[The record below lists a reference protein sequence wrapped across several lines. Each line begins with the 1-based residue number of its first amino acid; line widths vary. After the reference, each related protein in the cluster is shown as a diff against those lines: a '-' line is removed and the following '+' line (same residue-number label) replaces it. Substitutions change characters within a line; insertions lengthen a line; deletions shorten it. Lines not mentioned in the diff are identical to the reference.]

1 MNIQTYL
8 QTPNGN
14 VLILFHSGKST
25 LVSSL
30 FRLVDPS
37 AGSIAIDG
45 IDISTISHDALRSS
59 IVALP
64 QEPYFASWA
73 SIRFNADPLGR
84 ATDVAIAQALEDVGL
99 ADALLGVTRR
109 PGLGMGLDAQMDL
122 ELLSHGQRQLFCLAR
137 AILKS
142 RVEGS
147 DGGLLVV
154 DEATSS
160 VDGET
165 DMRMQRI
172 LREEFGGPGWTWLVV
187 AHRVSTVLDFDKVAV
202 FERGKL
208 IEFDKPTTLLNRPG
222 GSEFRQLFMEFGSG

>member
-1 MNIQTYL
+1 MNIQADL
-8 QTPNGN
+8 PPNGS
-14 VLILFHSGKST
+14 VLTLFQSGKST

-37 AGSIAIDG
+37 TGNITIDG
-45 IDISTISHDALRSS
+45 VDISTISHDALRSS
-59 IVALP
+59 LVALP

-84 ATDVAIAQALEDVGL
+84 ATDVAIAQALERVGL

-109 PGLGMGLDAQMDL
+109 PGPGIGLDAQMDL

-137 AILKS
+137 AMLKK
-142 RVEGS
+142 RADGS
-147 DGGLLVV
+147 GGGLLVV
-154 DEATSS
+154 DEATSN

-172 LREEFGGPGWTWLVV
+172 LREEFGSPDWTWLVV
-187 AHRVSTVLDFDKVAV
+187 AHRVATVLDFDKVAV
-202 FERGKL
+202 FERGEL
-208 IEFDKPTTLLNRPG
+208 VEFDKPTTLLERSG

>member
-1 MNIQTYL
+1 MNIQADL
-8 QTPNGN
+8 PPNGS
-14 VLILFHSGKST
+14 VLTLFQSGKST

-37 AGSIAIDG
+37 TGNITIDG

-59 IVALP
+59 LVALP

-84 ATDVAIAQALEDVGL
+84 ATDVAIAQALERVGL

-109 PGLGMGLDAQMDL
+109 PGPGIGLDAQMDL

-137 AILKS
+137 AMLKK
-142 RVEGS
+142 RADGS
-147 DGGLLVV
+147 GGGLLVV
-154 DEATSS
+154 DEATSN

-172 LREEFGGPGWTWLVV
+172 LREEFGSPDWTWLVV
-187 AHRVSTVLDFDKVAV
+187 AHRVATVLDFDKVAV
-202 FERGKL
+202 FERGEL
-208 IEFDKPTTLLNRPG
+208 VEFDKPTTLLERSG